1 MKMEIYQGNIL
12 IHTFYDLE
20 NECEAEIKFREFVR
34 KTTGQPKDVNT
45 NFDCKDFQFELY
57 CQEE

>member
-20 NECEAEIKFREFVR
+20 NECDAEIKFREFVR

-45 NFDCKDFQFELY
+45 DFDCKDFQFELY
-57 CQEE
+57 Y